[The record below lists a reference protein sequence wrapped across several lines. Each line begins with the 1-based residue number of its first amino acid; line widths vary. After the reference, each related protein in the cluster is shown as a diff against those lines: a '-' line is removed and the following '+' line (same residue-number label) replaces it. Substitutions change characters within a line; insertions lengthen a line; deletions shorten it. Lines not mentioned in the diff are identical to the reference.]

1 MTNTEEARLAALREY
16 EILGTVPEP
25 EYDQITQLAA
35 ALFEVPIALVTLV
48 DRDHQWLKA
57 RTGLD
62 VEQTTREVSFC
73 SHTIRGDAPLV
84 VPDAFADTRFAHNS
98 LVQGEPH
105 IRFYAGAPL
114 IMRSGHRLGAL
125 CLIDTKPRLPL
136 TPEQERILQGLAG
149 LVVSHL
155 ELRRLQRSQIM
166 SRHMAEAL
174 PDAMV
179 VTNERGRITFWNSA
193 AARLFG
199 FSHDEVIGQPAAF
212 ILPDEPRHEGV
223 AAVLMQLQQ
232 EHRPTLPAKAVQV
245 VCRCKDGST
254 FPAEVS
260 PCAWEA
266 GEGFGAGAIIR
277 NISERLQD
285 EERLYRLAYYDDLTG
300 FANRALLQLRLE
312 EALRRGEQVILILI
326 GIDGFEAVNDSIGQD
341 AGDRLLRLVAERLI
355 HRAMQTTLIAR
366 SGGTKFTMLVCG
378 SADPLQASVL
388 AEDLQTEL
396 AKPYV
401 LDPHI
406 VHLSASIGLALA
418 SGHDSQAHEVLSNAN
433 LALQQARTAGQG
445 GTRMFTPSMRSAASA
460 RQALSEELYRA
471 WKEGE
476 FELHYQ
482 PQVRLQDGTLIG
494 AEALLR
500 WRHPERGLLL
510 PGAFLTVLE
519 THQLAPKVG
528 SWVLAMA
535 CAQAARWREVFPEMR
550 IAVNLF
556 AAQFHAGNL
565 VEDVVS
571 ALAQAGL
578 PASALDLEVTEN
590 IALQQDEFYLT
601 ILRRLHGLGV
611 QIALDDFGT
620 GYASL
625 SMLQRLPLHRLKV
638 DRSFVQAI
646 EAASTDRAI
655 VQALLAMSRSLGLV
669 VVAEGIETDGQA
681 ELLTRLGCQ
690 EGQGY
695 RFGKPIDAEAFT
707 RGLVPQPQMQVG

>member
-16 EILGTVPEP
+16 EILGTAPEP

-62 VEQTTREVSFC
+62 IAQTAREVSFC

-84 VPDAFADTRFAHNS
+84 VPDASADTRFAHNS

-125 CLIDTKPRLPL
+125 CLIDTKPRSPL
-136 TPEQERILQGLAG
+136 TLDQERILQGLAG

-193 AARLFG
+193 AAGLFG

-212 ILPDEPRHEGV
+212 ILPDEPRQEGV

-232 EHRPTLPAKAVQV
+232 GRRPTLPVKAVQV
-245 VCRCKDGST
+245 VCRCKDGTT

-277 NISERLQD
+277 DVSEQLQD

-300 FANRALLQLRLE
+300 LANRALLRLRLE
-312 EALRRGEQVILILI
+312 EALRRDEQATLILL

-341 AGDRLLRLVAERLI
+341 AGDQLLILLAERLS
-355 HRAMQTTLIAR
+355 HRAVQTTLIAR
-366 SGGTKFTMLVCG
+366 SGGTKFAMLVCG
-378 SADPLQASVL
+378 SADPLQASVI
-388 AEDLQTEL
+388 AEDLRAEL

-401 LDPHI
+401 LDAHI

-418 SGHDSQAHEVLSNAN
+418 PAHGSQAGEVLSNAS

-445 GTRMFTPSMRSAASA
+445 GVRMFTPSMRSVASA
-460 RQALSEELYRA
+460 VQALGEELYRA
-471 WKEGE
+471 WKEDE

-482 PQVRLQDGTLIG
+482 PQVRLQDGALIG

-510 PGAFLTVLE
+510 PGAFLSVLE
-519 THQLAPKVG
+519 THRLAPKVG
-528 SWVLAMA
+528 SWVLAKA
-535 CAQAARWREVFPEMR
+535 CAQAARWREELPDMR

-556 AAQFHAGNL
+556 AAQFHAGDL
-565 VEDVVS
+565 VRDVVA
-571 ALAQAGL
+571 ALDQAGL

-590 IALQQDEFYLT
+590 IALQQDELYLT
-601 ILRRLHGLGV
+601 ILRRLHALGV

-646 EAASTDRAI
+646 EAAQTDRAI
-655 VQALLAMSRSLGLV
+655 VQALLVMSRSFGLV
-669 VVAEGIETDGQA
+669 VLAEGIETDSQA
-681 ELLTRLGCQ
+681 KLLTRLGCH

-695 RFGKPIDAEAFT
+695 HFGKPVDANTFTRRLVSPFLAEAS
-707 RGLVPQPQMQVG
+707 